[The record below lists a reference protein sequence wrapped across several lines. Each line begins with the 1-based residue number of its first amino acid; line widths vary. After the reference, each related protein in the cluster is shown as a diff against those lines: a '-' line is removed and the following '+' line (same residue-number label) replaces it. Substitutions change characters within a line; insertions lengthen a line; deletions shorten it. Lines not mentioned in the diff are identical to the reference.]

1 MSEHSDQIRGGGAS
15 RAMRWLAVGWVFALA
30 LGLSAYTQD
39 PSGPIKWALSSGIA
53 LLMAL
58 VACVDAIRGGRITL
72 GLSPVKVAMVFFA
85 LVYALAALLSDW
97 PWHAF
102 YSVAPWISGVL
113 FALLLPQ
120 ACRSLREVEHI
131 LMAAVFAIALSSV
144 YGLCQRYGLDPF
156 PWSTRDRYEYTG
168 LPSTYGHPNF
178 AGHVLILGI
187 VLAVGLSWYV
197 PGWKRPLALRVVLL
211 GCAALMLTHLHFTG
225 MRAGWLAL
233 GGAFAAVAVAMLIKR
248 VLRRGEVYPA
258 VTLSVGAGLALAAVL
273 GLAIALNR
281 WPEAKLFIDS
291 SWLLRLNGWLGA
303 TELFF
308 DHPLGTGPGSFREAI
323 VPYWTDFE
331 QRWFILYNQRNNHA
345 HNELLEAAVEAGVP
359 GVLATLMLF
368 VVALHSA
375 LRLTIDASAR
385 ARRLGW
391 ICFAAVTAFLID
403 AQFGFN
409 LHTVA
414 ASGFFFLVMGGLL
427 AAQAGDESRPP
438 SRAWKPSIGMAVAAL
453 LLFGMASTHY
463 YAEWK
468 FQRSM
473 GARQWAES
481 LRFSQPELAASSA
494 TAALEEMEAACRMP
508 FVGPRHWNA
517 LAQAR
522 AQQEQPGPAA
532 EAYRE
537 ALART
542 PFDPSLLAHAAHHL
556 LDAFPEDPAAREE
569 SFILAQR
576 AVTFCPGLAE
586 AEHAL
591 GRVKLAEARKDKVA
605 ETARATAIAAAEHL
619 RKATRNA
626 RAQDADSWLRLLDA
640 CELAGDER
648 ARDKFMEAAVRAM
661 PESSALWE
669 RYEAIDVYTSRSAA
683 ERLYERETNCEFSSP
698 LLSLPV
704 PTPSYLPDVAARGVG
719 RGARHAVLFYPE
731 RLDLWRKAVVEPQS
745 NLLLLTFLL
754 DLRER
759 IGACDPVRE
768 EALAPFYQLLDS
780 MEARDAAGIERAIG
794 AVSNRIALLTSAGDP
809 SLQRAWG
816 WIPEMLEL
824 NLDSL
829 QLGDVEAANVR
840 LGIAGLYRQLDALP
854 DAAVMAGMAEP
865 WLSGTAQGAAHFYVS
880 LALAEDGEKEAA
892 LAQAQRAS
900 ALAPHSPD
908 VRLQAARCLR
918 DAGRRVEA
926 EFEYMT
932 VLGRLA
938 PGGPE
943 YRSIAMEY
951 ESFKGENNA
960 PEASADE

>member
-1 MSEHSDQIRGGGAS
+1 
-15 RAMRWLAVGWVFALA
+15 MRWLAVGWVFALV

-39 PSGPIKWALSSGIA
+39 PSGPIKWLLSSGLA

-58 VACVDAIRGGRITL
+58 VACVDSLRRGRITL
-72 GLSPVKVAMVFFA
+72 GHAPVKVAMVLFA
-85 LVYALAALLSDW
+85 LLYVIAALFSEW

-102 YSVAPWISGVL
+102 YAMAPWLSGIL

-120 ACRSLREVEHI
+120 ACRSVREIEQV
-131 LMAAVFAIALSSV
+131 LVAAVFAIALSSV

-178 AGHVLILGI
+178 AGHVLIVGI
-187 VLAVGLSWYV
+187 ILAVGLSWYV
-197 PGWKRPLALRVVLL
+197 PGWKRPLALRVLLL

-233 GGAFAAVAVAMLIKR
+233 GGAVAAVAGAMMIKR
-248 VLRRGEVYPA
+248 FLRRGEAYPA
-258 VTLSVGAGLALAAVL
+258 VTLSLGAVLAMAAVL
-273 GLAIALNR
+273 GLAFALHR
-281 WPEAKLFIDS
+281 WPETKLFIDS

-359 GVLATLMLF
+359 GVLATLTLF
-368 VVALHSA
+368 VVALHAA
-375 LRLTIDASAR
+375 LRLTMDASAR

-391 ICFAAVTAFLID
+391 MCFAAVTAFLID

-414 ASGFFFLVMGGLL
+414 ASGFIFLLLGALL
-427 AAQAGDESRPP
+427 AAHTGNLSRLPCLSRMP
-438 SRAWKPSIGMAVAAL
+438 SLAMTAAAL
-453 LLFGMASTHY
+453 LLFGVASTYY

-473 GARQWAES
+473 GARQWAET
-481 LRFSQPELAASSA
+481 LRNSQPELAASSA
-494 TAALEEMEAACRMP
+494 KAALEEMEAACRMP

-532 EAYRE
+532 DAYRE

-556 LDAFPEDPAAREE
+556 LDAFPEDPAAQEE
-569 SFILAQR
+569 AFILAQR

-591 GRVKLAEARKDKVA
+591 GRVKLAEARRDKVA
-605 ETARATAIAAAEHL
+605 ETARATAIEAAEHL
-619 RKATRNA
+619 RMATRNA
-626 RAQDADSWLRLLDA
+626 RAQDADIWLRLIDA
-640 CELAGDER
+640 CEVVGDER
-648 ARDKFMEAAVRAM
+648 TRDNFMEAAVRAI
-661 PESSALWE
+661 PESPALWE
-669 RYEAIDVYTSRSAA
+669 RYEGIDVYTSRSAA
-683 ERLYERETNCEFSSP
+683 ERLYERETNREFSSP

-704 PTPSYLPDVAARGVG
+704 PTPDYLPDLAARGVG
-719 RGARHAVLFYPE
+719 RAARHAVLFFPE
-731 RLDLWRKAVVEPQS
+731 RLDLWRTAVVEPQS
-745 NLLLLTFLL
+745 NWMLLTFLL
-754 DLRER
+754 DLREKV
-759 IGACDPVRE
+759 GACDPVRE
-768 EALAPFYQLLDS
+768 EMLAPLYQLLDS

-816 WIPEMLEL
+816 WIPSMLEL
-824 NLDSL
+824 NLESL
-829 QLGDVEAANVR
+829 KLGDVEAASVR

-865 WLSGTAQGAAHFYVS
+865 WLSGTAQGAAHFYLS
-880 LALAEDGEKEAA
+880 LALAGDGEKEAA
-892 LAQAQRAS
+892 LSQALRAS

-943 YRSIAMEY
+943 HRSVAMEY
-951 ESFKGENNA
+951 ESLKGENPA